1 MEKID
6 RKKAPQGGEIDRKM
20 DIKNRLK
27 AIREQ
32 KNISQNE
39 LAEILKINVYTV
51 SKWETGV
58 RTPDEE
64 HLDQIAKALCE
75 KKEYL
80 LGLTDEIEDRELEE
94 KVKVAR
100 AKEVIKKYTALS
112 DESMEFVDDLIEK
125 FYLRDESKGLLEDRG
140 WKVKIKKEITDGQ

>member
-1 MEKID
+1 ME
-6 RKKAPQGGEIDRKM
+6 
-20 DIKNRLK
+20 IKNRLK

-32 KNISQNE
+32 NNISQKE

-64 HLDQIAKALCE
+64 HLEQIAKALCV

-80 LGLTDEIEDRELEE
+80 LGLTDEAEDKELKE
-94 KVKVAR
+94 KIKVAR
-100 AKEVIKKYTALS
+100 AKEVIKKYAALS
-112 DESMEFVDDLIEK
+112 EESMEFVDDLIEK
-125 FYLRDESKGLLEDRG
+125 FYSRDESKGLLEDRG
-140 WKVKIKKEITDGQ
+140 WKAGIREK

>member
-1 MEKID
+1 ME
-6 RKKAPQGGEIDRKM
+6 
-20 DIKNRLK
+20 IKNRLK

-32 KNISQNE
+32 KNISQKD

-64 HLDQIAKALCE
+64 HLDQIAKALCV

-80 LGLTDEIEDRELEE
+80 LGLTDEAEDKELKE
-94 KVKVAR
+94 KIKVAK

-140 WKVKIKKEITDGQ
+140 WKAGIKEK